1 MTEPSTPEDEP
12 VAERSDAPPPDADP
26 PQKRRRT
33 RRRFSTGELAIDKLV
48 DFILIFVGLYA
59 ATAVQRCQDSQKEE
73 EAYVRLLRDFKTELA
88 ANLEQE
94 ASITKDIGAIED
106 SAPGKNLGPM
116 GHTFDDFFRALD
128 EDDAV
133 IRCLHV
139 EFATDGPGLVPKKD
153 PAFLADCHARYAKF
167 EKGHGGSTEPFVFRP
182 TVLTPFYH
190 YEVWQLYLADGVKT
204 FKNKELAV
212 KLGELYA
219 NARLV
224 ERYVAD
230 VESAF
235 NDTFMVQVGR
245 SAATDAELAELV
257 HDEEEVH
264 GLSPHNQA
272 ALVQLLHAV
281 KEERFA
287 AKEAK
292 AVVELKVERM
302 KKTVLLL
309 RAEIQA
315 MQTAIDEEIARTA
328 R

>member
-1 MTEPSTPEDEP
+1 MSEPDTNEEEP
-12 VAERSDAPPPDADP
+12 TNEPREPRAEPDRG
-26 PQKRRRT
+26 RRG
-33 RRRFSTGELAIDKLV
+33 RRRFRAGELAADKLLDLV
-48 DFILIFVGLYA
+48 LIFVGLYA
-59 ATAVQRCQDSQKEE
+59 ATAVQRCQDRQKEQ

-88 ANLEQE
+88 ANLDQE
-94 ASITKDIGAIED
+94 ASITKDIGPIEET
-106 SAPGKNLGPM
+106 APGKNLGPM
-116 GHTFDDFFRALD
+116 SVTFDDFFRALD

-133 IRCLHV
+133 SRCLHV
-139 EFATDGPGLVPKKD
+139 EFANDVPGVVSKKD

-167 EKGHGGSTEPFVFRP
+167 EKGHAGSSEPFVFRP

-204 FKNKELAV
+204 FRNKELAV
-212 KLGELYA
+212 KLGELYN

-224 ERYVAD
+224 EKYVAD
-230 VESAF
+230 VETAF

-264 GLSPHNQA
+264 ALSPQNQQT
-272 ALVQLLHAV
+272 LVQLLHDV

-292 AVVELKVERM
+292 SVVELKVERM

-309 RAEIQA
+309 RSEIEAVQK
-315 MQTAIDEEIARTA
+315 AIDEEIVRVGK
-328 R
+328 

>member
-1 MTEPSTPEDEP
+1 MSVPSPNEDEP
-12 VAERSDAPPPDADP
+12 AAESGLPSPKSNPGVRR
-26 PQKRRRT
+26 KRAT
-33 RRRFSTGELAIDKLV
+33 RRFRAGELAVDKFI

-59 ATAVQRCQDSQKEE
+59 ATAVQRCQDRQKEE

-94 ASITKDIGAIED
+94 ASITKDIGPIEE
-106 SAPGKNLGPM
+106 SSPGNNLGPM
-116 GHTFDDFFRALD
+116 SVTFDDFFRALD

-139 EFATDGPGLVPKKD
+139 EFATDGPGLVSKKD
-153 PAFLADCHARYAKF
+153 PGFVADCHARYAKF
-167 EKGHGGSTEPFVFRP
+167 DKAHGGSTEPFVFRP

-204 FKNKELAV
+204 FRNKELAV
-212 KLGELYA
+212 KIGELYD

-224 ERYVAD
+224 EKHVAD

-264 GLSPHNQA
+264 GHSPQNQQT
-272 ALVQLLHAV
+272 LVQLLHDV

-292 AVVELKVERM
+292 SVVELKVERM
-302 KKTVLLL
+302 KKTVLVL
-309 RAEIQA
+309 RSEIQA
-315 MQTAIDEEIARTA
+315 VQKAIDEEIARA
-328 R
+328 GR